1 VGTPLARTLVEER
14 DRKQSL
20 RAYVVT
26 SLGPVTAAAGVVWAI
41 LQPERLTLLHPRGE
55 GLWWLVIEPPLLV
68 VAVGVLFAVLV
79 ARPVLDDL
87 EEASAAT
94 R

>member
-1 VGTPLARTLVEER
+1 VGTPLARPLAAER

-26 SLGPVTAAAGVVWAI
+26 ALGPLTAAAGIVWAI

-55 GLWWLVIEPPLLV
+55 GLWWLLIEPPLLV
-68 VAVGVLFAVLV
+68 VVVGALFAVLV

-87 EEASAAT
+87 EEASVTAP
-94 R
+94 